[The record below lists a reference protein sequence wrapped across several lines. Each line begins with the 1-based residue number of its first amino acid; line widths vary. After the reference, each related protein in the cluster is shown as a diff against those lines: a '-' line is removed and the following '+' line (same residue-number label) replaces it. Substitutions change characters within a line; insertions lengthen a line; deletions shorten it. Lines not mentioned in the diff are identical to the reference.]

1 MTEHQNF
8 DVIIIGAGSVGAP
21 AAFYMAQAG
30 LKVLVLE
37 SVHSVGQ
44 GSNKRAIGGI
54 RATHSDSAKIQLCRR
69 SIEIFSTYKETYGID
84 IEWDACGYSYV
95 AYTPREEKILKD
107 LLPIHKKAGIQN
119 EWYDADS
126 YQKIVPDIN
135 PVGLLG
141 GTFSPGDGSASPL
154 LANHAF
160 FTKAQELGAEF
171 HFNEPVR
178 QILLDHNKV
187 KSVVTNQASY
197 SCGVLLNAA
206 GAWASDI
213 GKLTGLNLPVR
224 PDSHEAAITEPV
236 ARFLGPMI
244 VDIRPAPGS
253 TNYYFYQH
261 ITGQII
267 FCITPDPNAWGTNIN
282 ETSGF
287 LPMVAKRMLEVMP
300 RLSNIRVRRTWRG
313 LYPMTPD
320 GFPII
325 GWAPQIEN
333 LLLGV
338 GFCGQGFMLGP
349 ASGELLTRM
358 AMDQLTKEDIAI
370 LPLIAPDRNFSGQ
383 ELLK

>member
-1 MTEHQNF
+1 
-8 DVIIIGAGSVGAP
+8 
-21 AAFYMAQAG
+21 
-30 LKVLVLE
+30 
-37 SVHSVGQ
+37 VGQ

-54 RATHSDSAKIQLCRR
+54 RATHSDPAKIQLCRR

-206 GAWASDI
+206 GAWATDI